1 MKKYQVKFDEIKTTF
16 FEVYA
21 NNKTEAK
28 EKVEEVVKKIYDLEI
43 IKVYSTLSYKF
54 DVNKIKKN

>member
-28 EKVEEVVKKIYDLEI
+28 EKGI
-43 IKVYSTLSYKF
+43 
-54 DVNKIKKN
+54 